1 MRTPRDM
8 TSNVALSTTWAP
20 GACAAAGAAIASAS
34 AVRATTLRWRGSRA
48 KPAMNDQYAIIDSA
62 AGWTERRAR
71 GRLRLEGR
79 ETVSFL
85 QALVSNDLGALVEG
99 RGVYATYLTPQG
111 RMIADLRIFHRGDF
125 LLIDVAPGVATTLA
139 TKLDQSIFAEDVRIA
154 DVSDALD
161 QIGVIG
167 RGVEAIIADVLG
179 VDPARITDTPTL
191 ATISEGDLIAARTD
205 DATVP
210 SFDLF
215 FPADARDRVLTRIG
229 EAGARPMATELVE
242 ALRIEAGRPLFGVD
256 MTEETIPLEAGLLDR
271 AISTS
276 KGCYV
281 GQEVIIR
288 VLHRGGGRVAKRLA
302 MLKLDGSAQDVPLPG
317 TALDV
322 DGQAVGKITSA
333 APESRHHGVV
343 ALGYVHRDHANVG
356 AHVTVR
362 AESGDRA
369 AEITGLAG

>member
-1 MRTPRDM
+1 
-8 TSNVALSTTWAP
+8 
-20 GACAAAGAAIASAS
+20 
-34 AVRATTLRWRGSRA
+34 
-48 KPAMNDQYAIIDSA
+48 MNDQYAIIDSA

-79 ETVSFL
+79 ETVPFL

-125 LLIDVAPGVATTLA
+125 LLIDVAPGVAGTLA
-139 TKLDQSIFAEDVRIA
+139 AKLDHSVFAEDVRIA

-161 QIGVIG
+161 QIGIIG
-167 RGVEAIIADVLG
+167 HGVETIIADVLG
-179 VDPARITDTPTL
+179 VDPALVTDAPML
-191 ATISEGDLIAARTD
+191 STISEGDLIAARTD

-210 SFDLF
+210 SFDVF
-215 FPADARDRVLTRIG
+215 FPPEARDRVLTRIG

-256 MTEETIPLEAGLLDR
+256 MTEETIPLEAGLLER

-302 MLKLDGSAQDVPLPG
+302 MLKIDGSAHDVPAPG
-317 TALDV
+317 TALEV
-322 DGQAVGKITSA
+322 DGHAVGKITSA
-333 APESRHHGVV
+333 APESHHRGVV
-343 ALGYVHRDHANVG
+343 ALGYVHRDHANIG